1 MDNKDDI
8 INAMLEEISEKTD
21 KKEKAARDLAD
32 ILFVYYQAFARVGF
46 TEERAFTL
54 TCCFMNTIL
63 GGAGRK

>member
-32 ILFVYYQAFARVGF
+32 ILFVYYCAFTNVGF

-54 TCCFMNTIL
+54 TGIFLNTIL
-63 GGAGRK
+63 GRIVK

>member
-21 KKEKAARDLAD
+21 QKEKAARDLAD
-32 ILFVYYQAFARVGF
+32 VLFVYYCAFMNIGF

-63 GGAGRK
+63 GGIGRK

>member
-8 INAMLEEISEKTD
+8 INAMLEEISEKAD

-46 TEERAFTL
+46 TEKRAFTL

-63 GGAGRK
+63 GGVGRK